1 MRQLIRRCGAA
12 WWRSWSSKPAWGSNK
27 SQVGSIPIHL
37 RHSVRHMKF
46 RRVPQ
51 PPVHPDL
58 RAPERH
64 EFWPGFIVAVAAALV
79 VFFGAQHL
87 TSVDTTA
94 GATAKET
101 QLVAA
106 FASGGLQYPDHAAA
120 PPPNLAGAANPAE
133 LLDRWAKEQANPR
146 RPSWKVRVDA
156 SAKTP
161 CPT

>member
-1 MRQLIRRCGAA
+1 
-12 WWRSWSSKPAWGSNK
+12 
-27 SQVGSIPIHL
+27 
-37 RHSVRHMKF
+37 MKF

-51 PPVHPDL
+51 PPVHPEA

-64 EFWPGFIVAVAAALV
+64 EFWPGFIVAMAAALV
-79 VFFGAQHL
+79 VFFGARHL
-87 TSVDTTA
+87 TSIGTAA
-94 GATAKET
+94 GATARET

-106 FASGGLQYPDHAAA
+106 FASGGLQYPEQVAPA

-133 LLDRWAKEQANPR
+133 LLDRWAKEQANPH